1 MKVID
6 LKKLHK
12 EELVNLNTEVEI
24 QQNLSHLNIVKL
36 YEHF

>member
-6 LKKLHK
+6 LNKLHK

-24 QQNLSHLNIVKL
+24 QQNLNHPNIVKL